1 MTNSNEYNYL
11 LSSEIGKIT
20 QQARAAD
27 SRLLASFEFDCLL
40 CAVASQQGPNGTFN
54 YLIDLVLDVPAT
66 RAMYLRRL
74 RTLMDFWLNGRIA
87 QVLNYFMLSIDAYYE
102 GLHRLRYRGPCNIQ
116 AWSGQEGYEDTTF
129 VCSVLSS
136 C

>member
-1 MTNSNEYNYL
+1 MTNSDEYNSL

-27 SRLLASFEFDCLL
+27 SRLLASFEVDCLL

-87 QVLNYFMLSIDAYYE
+87 QVCNYFMLTIDAYY
-102 GLHRLRYRGPCNIQ
+102 
-116 AWSGQEGYEDTTF
+116 
-129 VCSVLSS
+129 
-136 C
+136 

>member
-1 MTNSNEYNYL
+1 M
-11 LSSEIGKIT
+11 
-20 QQARAAD
+20 A
-27 SRLLASFEFDCLL
+27 SRELESLIDCML

-87 QVLNYFMLSIDAYYE
+87 QVYLLIMFIIDSDSIEARVD
-102 GLHRLRYRGPCNIQ
+102 
-116 AWSGQEGYEDTTF
+116 
-129 VCSVLSS
+129 
-136 C
+136 